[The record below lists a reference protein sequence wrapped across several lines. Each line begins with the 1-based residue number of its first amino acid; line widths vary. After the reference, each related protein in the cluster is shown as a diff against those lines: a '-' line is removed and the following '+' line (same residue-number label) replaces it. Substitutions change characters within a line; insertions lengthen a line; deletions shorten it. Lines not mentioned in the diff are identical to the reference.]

1 MRLIFGVA
9 ADGRAY
15 PATAAAAGDL
25 DAGLVGP
32 AGLASLL
39 EAQLGLGGPVASR
52 AVRTAAYL
60 AKLRAVGESRF
71 WDRSLANDPWSTAT
85 TLLEWRDILIAGGWP
100 GVRVGL
106 ARLDDLAAVEAAGA
120 PMPPG
125 LTDRLARLIDALP
138 TRPGLRLQEV
148 GLVEARDLLPPQ
160 LSALMT
166 ALEAAGVRVEPTPR
180 TAAAAGGSDLQ
191 TVQHALQGGSRRPLA
206 GDGSFV
212 LVEADTALMA
222 AEAVADWLAAGPAD
236 AVILA
241 PDGDTALLD
250 RALTARGL
258 PTLGLSRASPWRG
271 ALQVLPLAFAL
282 AWRPFNPRALL
293 NLLMLP
299 RPPIARWAAS
309 KLSRAVAAEPGLGG
323 GAWTRAWT
331 EIEARLLEIHAEAG
345 PEDARAKTDRTL
357 ADWRSWTDVGLFDR
371 ADGISAEGVRDI
383 ASRVA
388 AWAVRA
394 DAGAQDPLLLGVAAL
409 AAALVEAVDRLELD
423 VLPALLLERVLGQV
437 LDEGLANPLHV
448 AQSGGLRAVRSPGA
462 LWSAA
467 PRVIWWSFVGPGER
481 PGLAPWD
488 GAERAAL
495 ARAGV
500 VLEPPAQAAARIGA
514 SYVQAVA
521 QATEQLMLVRPA
533 LSGENQTTA
542 HPLAHQLRPLLQGA
556 PDGVRFQAE
565 RLLKV
570 PGAAFAGRTLD
581 RAPVDTLDPPV
592 GVPTWSLSGEVAS
605 RLAARAESATSLDR
619 LLKCQLGW
627 FAHDVLGLRAG
638 RFAELPR
645 ADQLF
650 GNLAH
655 EIARRLL
662 PPGPPPP
669 LMDVRRDASAVF
681 EQLLPQMAAPLQQP
695 EHAGELAAARELVP
709 AALEALVRL
718 LHDRGLEVVGAELD
732 RQGAHRGM
740 PLHGRLDLLVRRG
753 AEVAV
758 LDLKWTRSE
767 RRYLEEVAEGR
778 AVQLAIYRAMVGADG
793 TAATGGYFLLRH
805 RRIVAGA
812 GSFLTDDP
820 IETDRS
826 DTETLDLIAQ
836 DWSVWR
842 DLAASGLLVAA
853 GLPDAAD
860 HRPETVGFPAAEKPC
875 RYCDLTGLCRVQV
888 EAI

>member
-1 MRLIFGVA
+1 L
-9 ADGRAY
+9 
-15 PATAAAAGDL
+15 
-25 DAGLVGP
+25 
-32 AGLASLL
+32 
-39 EAQLGLGGPVASR
+39 
-52 AVRTAAYL
+52 
-60 AKLRAVGESRF
+60 
-71 WDRSLANDPWSTAT
+71 
-85 TLLEWRDILIAGGWP
+85 AGGAC
-100 GVRVGL
+100 R
-106 ARLDDLAAVEAAGA
+106 A
-120 PMPPG
+120 
-125 LTDRLARLIDALP
+125 
-138 TRPGLRLQEV
+138 
-148 GLVEARDLLPPQ
+148 
-160 LSALMT
+160 
-166 ALEAAGVRVEPTPR
+166 
-180 TAAAAGGSDLQ
+180 
-191 TVQHALQGGSRRPLA
+191 LA

-222 AEAVADWLAAGPAD
+222 AEALADWLAAGPAD

-258 PTLGLSRASPWRG
+258 PALGLSSASPWRG

-323 GAWTRAWT
+323 VAWTRAWA

-345 PEDARAKTDRTL
+345 PEEARAKTDRTL

-371 ADGISAEGVRDI
+371 TAGISAEGVRAI
-383 ASRVA
+383 AGRVA
-388 AWAVRA
+388 AWAVRT
-394 DAGAQDPLLLGVAAL
+394 DAGAEDPLLLGVGASARV
-409 AAALVEAVDRLELD
+409 LVDAVDRLELD

-437 LDEGLANPLHV
+437 IAEGLANPLHV
-448 AQSGGLRAVRSPGA
+448 AEAGALRAVRAPGA
-462 LWSAA
+462 LWSGA

-481 PGLAPWD
+481 PGLSQWD
-488 GAERAAL
+488 TAERTAL
-495 ARAGV
+495 ESAGV
-500 VLEPPAQAAARIGA
+500 ILEPAAQVAARIGA
-514 SYVQAVA
+514 GYVQAVS
-521 QATEQLMLVRPA
+521 QAAEQLLLVRPA
-533 LSGENQTTA
+533 LSGEDQTTA
-542 HPLAHQLRPLLQGA
+542 HPLAHQLRPILQDA
-556 PDGVRFQAE
+556 VDGIRFQAE
-565 RLLKV
+565 RLLKEPDV
-570 PGAAFAGRTLD
+570 TFARRTLH
-581 RAPVDTLDPPV
+581 RTPVETLDQPA
-592 GVPTWSLSGEVAS
+592 GVPTWTLSSDVAP
-605 RLAARAESATSLDR
+605 RLAARTESATSLGR
-619 LLKCQLGW
+619 LLNCQLGW
-627 FAHDVLGLRAG
+627 FAQDVLGLRGG

-662 PPGPPPP
+662 PPGQPPP
-669 LMDVRRDASAVF
+669 LADVRRDTSALF

-732 RQGAHRGM
+732 RDGAHDGM

-778 AVQLAIYRAMVGADG
+778 AVQLAVYRAIVDSDG

-826 DTETLDLIAQ
+826 DTETLHVIAQ
-836 DWSVWR
+836 DWAAWR
-842 DLAASGLLVAA
+842 DLTTNGLLVAA

-860 HRPETVGFPAAEKPC
+860 HRPEVLGFPAAEKPC

-888 EAI
+888 EAL

>member
-25 DAGLVGP
+25 DAGVVGP

-52 AVRTAAYL
+52 AVRTAVYL
-60 AKLRAVGESRF
+60 AKVRAVGEGRF

-106 ARLDDLAAVEAAGA
+106 ARVDDLAAVEAAGA

-166 ALEAAGVRVEPTPR
+166 ALEAAGVRVEPMPR

-191 TVQHALQGGSRRPLA
+191 TVQHALRGGSRRRLA

-258 PTLGLSRASPWRG
+258 PTLGLSSASPWRG

-345 PEDARAKTDRTL
+345 PEDARAKTDQTL
-357 ADWRSWTDVGLFDR
+357 ADWRSWTDVGLYDR

-383 ASRVA
+383 AGRVA

-394 DAGAQDPLLLGVAAL
+394 DAGAQDPLLLGVAAS
-409 AAALVEAVDRLELD
+409 AAALAEAVDRLELD

-437 LDEGLANPLHV
+437 LAEGLVNPLHV

-521 QATEQLMLVRPA
+521 QATEQLLLVRQA

-542 HPLAHQLRPLLQGA
+542 HPLAHQLRPILQGA

-565 RLLKV
+565 RLLKA
-570 PGAAFAGRTLD
+570 PGAAFAGRTLY

-592 GVPTWSLSGEVAS
+592 GVPTWSLSSQVAS

-627 FAHDVLGLRAG
+627 FAHDVLGLRAS

-767 RRYLEEVAEGR
+767 HRYLEEVAEGR
-778 AVQLAIYRAMVGADG
+778 AVQLAIYRAMVGTDG

-875 RYCDLTGLCRVQV
+875 RYCDLTGLCRVKV